1 MKFNREDYLK
11 SIKLLSKQLENSII
25 DFEIK
30 YLDTNQ
36 NIVEISYPCKNNTLA
51 NFYEIELQR
60 ICFETEFYKYIT
72 NEGSDYGPI
81 SEDKSV
87 IPRRSYTYIMNDEQ
101 IIWNDFENE
110 YANFQN
116 NLKDIVNRIE

>member
-1 MKFNREDYLK
+1 MEFNRNDYVK
-11 SIKLLSKQLENSII
+11 SINSLSKQLENSII

-30 YLDTNQ
+30 YYDKEQ
-36 NIVEISYPCKNNTLA
+36 KIVELSYPCKNDTLSK
-51 NFYEIELQR
+51 FYEIELQR
-60 ICFETEFYKYIT
+60 ICFDTEFYKYII

-101 IIWNDFENE
+101 IIWEDFENE
-110 YANFQN
+110 KTNFEN